1 MQVETYAQGLKV
13 EHPFARGRRSLD
25 GVEDMLRVFDIFKF
39 DQGIILALGNQN
51 LLPAILA
58 EAQDKQALLDFL
70 NTGFRLAL
78 SCAVHVDLL
87 RRFGVPCH
95 CLWGKE
101 GGKVNIFLTSTDCQ
115 SAHGHALHAKCI
127 LKKMMLP

>member
-25 GVEDMLRVFDIFKF
+25 GVEDMLRVFDVFKF
-39 DQGIILALGNQN
+39 DQRIILALGNQN
-51 LLPAILA
+51 FLPAILA

-95 CLWGKE
+95 CLCGKE
-101 GGKVNIFLTSTDCQ
+101 GGQVNIFLASTECQ
-115 SAHGHALHAKCI
+115 ESTWSCSPCKIYC
-127 LKKMMLP
+127 KK